1 MKKFVIWAI
10 VLIIAA
16 GAGLIL
22 AKYYSKN
29 TQQPLPEQSEN
40 KAQSKQI
47 KPWVE
52 VVRPAVYVLNDDGS
66 EAYELQTGDEIDPGM
81 KLKTNEN
88 GLANIYFP
96 NGSVARLDVNT
107 QIIINEASYND
118 ENQTMVVKIMLG
130 IGRVWSKI
138 FSLATP
144 QSSWEVDTTNAVAT
158 VRGTAF
164 GVEYENNNTNVVGSE
179 NEVAVSFIDPTTR
192 KIIEGKQELI
202 SPDKVLAINDI
213 TIGKVLKGESISLPP
228 IIMAAPNPVLSSE
241 WVTRFQEADRL
252 LEGKLTPINPSVK
265 YIRPQTIK
273 NVIQGLETTE
283 QAIIESSGTTSDI
296 TSSSDSST
304 SSVSP
309 TGATMQPSSQTTTTT
324 TLKLN
329 AATLVQPTTL
339 NLLGQTVTTSA
350 AASQPVR

>member
-1 MKKFVIWAI
+1 MKKFFIWAI

-16 GAGLIL
+16 CAGLIL

-29 TQQPLPEQSEN
+29 SQQPPSQQQTEN
-40 KAQSKQI
+40 KAENKQI

-52 VVRPAVYVLNDDGS
+52 VVRPAVYVLNSDDS
-66 EAYELQTGDEIDPGM
+66 EAYQLQTGDEVDPGV

-96 NGSVARLDVNT
+96 NGSVARMDINT
-107 QIIINEASYND
+107 QITINEASYND

-144 QSSWEVDTTNAVAT
+144 ESSWEVDTTNAVAT

-164 GVEYENNNTNVVGSE
+164 GVEYENNNTNVVGSQ
-179 NEVAVSFIDPTTR
+179 NEVMVSFIDPTTGN
-192 KIIEGKQELI
+192 IIAGKQELI
-202 SPDKVLAINDI
+202 STNKVLAVNDI
-213 TIGKVLKGESISLPP
+213 TISKVLKGESITLPP
-228 IIMAAPNPVLSSE
+228 IIMAAPNPIFSSE

-252 LEGKLTPINPSVK
+252 LEGKLTPISPSVK

-273 NVIQGLETTE
+273 NVIQGTETAE
-283 QAIIESSGTTSDI
+283 QAAAESSNTPAGTT
-296 TSSSDSST
+296 TSTDSGAT
-304 SSVSP
+304 NISP
-309 TGATMQPSSQTTTTT
+309 TGATMLPSTQTTTSSTT
-324 TLKLN
+324 TTMKLN
-329 AATLVQPTTL
+329 TTKLTAPTTINLLNQTPTTL
-339 NLLGQTVTTSA
+339 
-350 AASQPVR
+350 R